1 MAPRVVRS
9 AERMLLGIG
18 MTLIAFILE
27 RRLAK
32 MLKKS

>member
-1 MAPRVVRS
+1 MAPRVVRR
-9 AERMLLGIG
+9 AERLLLGIG